1 MSGKTQPSGRS
12 RSKLFNSIHFIRIA
26 NRSTSS
32 VAGPN
37 AAIEGYPAGKRVFA
51 GLEVDFTY
59 LMCGICGIFFSERDW
74 RVKREVLSAM
84 NSQIVHRGPDDEGHF
99 VEENVGLA
107 MRRLSIIDVK
117 SGQQPLANENNDIWI
132 VFNGE
137 IYNHV
142 ELRAELE
149 ARGHRY
155 RTHSDTE
162 TIVHLYEE
170 YGRDCVKH
178 LRGMFAFVIWD
189 RRKRSI
195 FAARDRLGIKPF
207 YYRWDGKAFLF
218 ASEIKAILAYPDVTA
233 QFNCDTLAEYL
244 AFGYITGPETMFA
257 GIRKLM
263 PGHTLE
269 LSEGAEPTVK
279 RYWDLTTEVDRE
291 PQRHEYYVKTY
302 REMLEEAVSS
312 HLMSEV
318 PLGVFLSG
326 GLDSSAVAAL
336 TSKIRGDQIQTFA
349 VGYGEEKFSE
359 LPYARQVASHIRSQ
373 HHEVRLSREEF
384 FASLP
389 QMIWH
394 EDEPVVWPSS
404 VALYYVARL
413 ARERVTVVL
422 TGEGSDETL
431 AGYTRYAWTLLN
443 SKMDRAYRAL
453 LPSFVRKSLHA
464 VVDAAPLSASIH
476 RKLEHTFLMRNG
488 ESWPSFY
495 FDNFYS
501 AFAASELPQ
510 LLTAE
515 TLDRAGQA
523 YDGSMQAWNRS
534 SGGRSSGDLL
544 HRLLYTDINSY
555 LIELLM
561 KQDQMSMAAS
571 VESRVPFLDHPLV
584 EFTARIPAAHQIK
597 GLAGKFILKE
607 AVADLLPHD
616 IVYRKKMGF
625 PTPWAYWLAGPQLE
639 EIERLLS
646 EPRSQ
651 SRGLF
656 RPEAVAQI
664 FAEHRAGRR
673 DHGNRIWR
681 LLNLELWQRVFLDGE
696 QVSSVGAFQNGAVAQ
711 NR

>member
-1 MSGKTQPSGRS
+1 MNQ
-12 RSKLFNSIHFIRIA
+12 RI
-26 NRSTSS
+26 
-32 VAGPN
+32 
-37 AAIEGYPAGKRVFA
+37 E
-51 GLEVDFTY
+51 
-59 LMCGICGIFFSERDW
+59 
-74 RVKREVLSAM
+74 
-84 NSQIVHRGPDDEGHF
+84 HRGPDDDGF
-99 VEENVGLA
+99 LVEDNVGLA

-117 SGQQPLANENNDIWI
+117 TGHQPICNETSDIWI

-137 IYNHV
+137 IYNHQQ
-142 ELRAELE
+142 LRGQLE
-149 ARGHRY
+149 DEGHRY
-155 RTHSDTE
+155 RTCSDTE
-162 TIVHLYEE
+162 TIIHLYEE
-170 YGRDCVKH
+170 YGSRCVEH
-178 LRGMFAFVIWD
+178 LRGMFAFAIWD
-189 RRKRSI
+189 RRKRVL
-195 FAARDRLGIKPF
+195 FCARDRLGIKPF
-207 YYRWDGKAFLF
+207 YYRWDGVTFLF
-218 ASEIKAILAYPDVTA
+218 GSEIKAILAYPGTSA
-233 QFNCDTLAEYL
+233 EFNQGTLAEYL
-244 AFGYITGPETMFA
+244 AFGYITGESTMFA

-269 LSEGAEPTVK
+269 LDERGGLRIEP
-279 RYWDLTTEVDRE
+279 YWDLKVGVDTD
-291 PQRHEYYVKTY
+291 PQPHSYYVRTY
-302 REMLEEAVSS
+302 RELLEEAVSS
-312 HLMSEV
+312 HLMSDV

-336 TSKIRGDQIQTFA
+336 TAKIRGDQIQTFA
-349 VGYGEEKFSE
+349 VGYGEEEFSE
-359 LPYARQVASHIRSQ
+359 LSYARQVATHIRSD

-384 FASLP
+384 FSSLP
-389 QMIWH
+389 QLIWH

-404 VALYYVARL
+404 VALYFVACL

-443 SKMDRAYRAL
+443 SKMDRMYRAL
-453 LPSFVRKSLHA
+453 VPSLLRRSLHA
-464 VVDAAPLSASIH
+464 AIGGAPLSASVH
-476 RKLEHTFLMRNG
+476 RKLEHTFLMRDG

-501 AFAASELPQ
+501 AFSSSELPQ
-510 LLTAE
+510 LLTPEALE
-515 TLDRAGQA
+515 RAGQA
-523 YDGSMQAWNRS
+523 YAGSMGAWE
-534 SGGRSSGDLL
+534 RSSGDLL

-584 EFTARIPAAHQIK
+584 EFTARIPAAQQIK

-607 AVADLLPHD
+607 AVADLLPEA

-646 EPRSQ
+646 EPRSGA
-651 SRGLF
+651 RELF
-656 RPEAVAQI
+656 RSEAVRRI
-664 FAEHRAGRR
+664 FAEHRAGHR

-696 QVSSVGAFQNGAVAQ
+696 PTFAVGTPQNSTVT
-711 NR
+711 R